1 MKIGLISDTHDN
13 LVNIEK
19 AVKMFN
25 ERGVEF
31 VLHAGD
37 YVAPFSL
44 VPMFKLESEWVGVLG
59 NCDGER
65 QGLLK
70 RSENRIKQG
79 QLSLDSDN
87 RKIVVIHNLDEYNKE
102 PADVVVF
109 GHTHKPETNRVKN
122 MLFVN
127 PGECAGWLTGRATIG
142 ILETVDLGVEII
154 EL

>member
-19 AVKMFN
+19 AVEIFN

-44 VPMFKLESEWVGVLG
+44 APMFKLKSEWTGVLG
-59 NCDGER
+59 NCDGEKR
-65 QGLLK
+65 GLLK
-70 RSENRIKQG
+70 KSENRIKRG
-79 QLSLDSDN
+79 QLSLDIDN
-87 RKIVVIHNLDEYNKE
+87 KKVVVIHSLDEYNKE
-102 PADVVVF
+102 PADIVVF
-109 GHTHKPETNRVKN
+109 GHTHKPETNRVEDI
-122 MLFVN
+122 LFVN
-127 PGECAGWLTGRATIG
+127 PGECSGWLTKRATIG
-142 ILETVDLGVEII
+142 ILETVDLGVDII

>member
-13 LVNIEK
+13 LVNIKK
-19 AVKMFN
+19 AVKIFN
-25 ERGVEF
+25 DKDVGF

-44 VPMFKLESEWVGVLG
+44 EPMFKLNSEWVGVLG

-65 QGLLK
+65 RGLLK

-79 QLSLDSDN
+79 QLSLNLGN
-87 RKIVVIHNLDEYNKE
+87 RKIVVIHSLDEYNKE
-102 PADVVVF
+102 PADVVIF
-109 GHTHKPETNRVKN
+109 GHTHKPETNRDKDI
-122 MLFVN
+122 LFVN
-127 PGECAGWLTGRATIG
+127 PGECSGWLTGRATIG
-142 ILETVDLGVEII
+142 ILEMVDLGVEII